1 MADDAP
7 LPRAIA
13 TVRGGL
19 AVAALAAA
27 LMAVAAFFD
36 LADGPSA
43 SGHGT
48 YTAGIGISVAAIGFT
63 ACLAILVG
71 VVREVLWIH
80 LVGLVLG
87 TGVALV
93 SGVLVIVART
103 SDNFADSADP
113 TLRAGGLLLVC
124 AFWLALGGVVTA
136 LVGIRM
142 VAIAAPPPLN
152 VPRTGPQQRA
162 RTAPLSAILGL
173 VAIAV
178 VVTSALAVAYGVLAL
193 GDIRSSGERLT
204 GRGMAVTGMALG
216 ILVLSLLAVVGGV
229 GAWVAGP
236 GGL

>member
-1 MADDAP
+1 MAVAS
-7 LPRAIA
+7 LSRAIS
-13 TVRGGL
+13 TIRGGL

-27 LMAVAAFFD
+27 VMALASAFDIVDGAA
-36 LADGPSA
+36 A

-48 YTAGIGISVAAIGFT
+48 YTAGIGVSVAAIGVT

-80 LVGLVLG
+80 LLGLVIG
-87 TGVALV
+87 TGVALM

-103 SDNFADSADP
+103 SDNFADTADL

-124 AFWLALGGVVTA
+124 AFWLALIGVAIA
-136 LVGIRM
+136 LVGVRM

-162 RTAPLSAILGL
+162 RTAPLAAVLGL
-173 VAIAV
+173 VGVAV
-178 VVTSALAVAYGVLAL
+178 VVTSALAVAYGTLAL
-193 GDIRSSGERLT
+193 GDIRASGERLT

-216 ILVLSLLAVVGGV
+216 ILMLSLLAAVGGV